1 MIGKRLKGARA
12 ASGLS
17 LRALSDAMENKVS
30 AQAIGKYE
38 RNEDMPGSGVLLS
51 LARALEVSVDFLLS
65 DDELELEGVEFRKS
79 ASSSAKEIATLRL
92 LVMMLRSSCRVSSR
106 ATASGVVPM
115 LMKTEQC
122 DGMRLAARRPIRL
135 FSGSRVTR
143 RSA

>member
-38 RNEDMPGSGVLLS
+38 RNEDMPGSGALLG

-79 ASSSAKEIATLRL
+79 ASSSAKEIATIEAKTLNMVEKYLAIESL
-92 LVMMLRSSCRVSSR
+92 LNLSIQ
-106 ATASGVVPM
+106 
-115 LMKTEQC
+115 E
-122 DGMRLAARRPIRL
+122 
-135 FSGSRVTR
+135 
-143 RSA
+143 